1 MDADEIK
8 KQVGFAAVDEFV
20 KSGMRLGLG
29 TGSTAVWAVRR
40 LGGLLKA
47 GKLQGILAVATSSQT
62 EMECQKAGVP
72 LRSLND
78 PEIGGCLDFA
88 VDGADEVD
96 ENLNLTKGGGGA
108 LLIEKIVAYSAAK
121 FVVVVDSS
129 KLVKNLGIAFPVP
142 TEVLREARLAAAK
155 AFAAL
160 GAEAQVRMAVKKMG
174 AVITDNGNILLD
186 LKFSRAF
193 DPAEMEA
200 LLSRIP
206 GVLGNGV
213 FSQHVAEVMV
223 GYPDGRIG
231 RLKKT
236 EPQTP

>member
-1 MDADEIK
+1 MDANEIK

-20 KSGMRLGLG
+20 KSGMKIGLG

-40 LGGLLKA
+40 LGELLKA
-47 GKLQGILAVATSSQT
+47 GKLKGILAVATSSQT
-62 EMECQKAGVP
+62 EMECQQAGVP

-78 PEIGGCLDFA
+78 PEIGGGLNLA
-88 VDGADEVD
+88 IDGADEVD

-108 LLIEKIVAYSAAK
+108 LLIEKIVAYSAEK

-129 KLVKNLGIAFPVP
+129 KLVKNLGLAFPIP
-142 TEVLREARLAAAK
+142 TEVLREARMTATK
-155 AFAAL
+155 AFARL

-193 DPAEMEA
+193 DPREMEM
-200 LLSRIP
+200 LLARIP

-213 FSQHVAEVMV
+213 FSHNVAEVMV
-223 GYPDGRIG
+223 GHPDGRIG

-236 EPQTP
+236 GTQTP